1 GSEDLFYQRWYR
13 RVFSGF
19 GPGFSQ
25 CLVDRL
31 LDHRQEPLPP
41 RRVETLGHPARG
53 TSVTVGGGP
62 GARPGPATVPPAARG
77 ARGPAQNESP
87 PRSRRGPAPRRPGPT
102 AASAS

>member
-1 GSEDLFYQRWYR
+1 MVHGDPASEGLPHPVAMRVPHEPLGSEDLFYQRWYR

-77 ARGPAQNESP
+77 ARG
-87 PRSRRGPAPRRPGPT
+87 
-102 AASAS
+102 